1 MLAVCHTMHTLPLPT
16 GAGTLAPVA
25 EWLAAQTGRPI
36 SSLRV
41 SVGRDPR
48 LSSPLMASS
57 LSAGV
62 AAAGASVARF
72 GACTTP
78 AMFMS
83 CILPGARWAWGC
95 RLAAAVVVPVGCRV
109 RGAP

>member
-1 MLAVCHTMHTLPLPT
+1 MRVQNGSDVRGVALDTNAAEPVTLTPAMMFFI
-16 GAGTLAPVA
+16 GQAFA
-25 EWLAAQTGRPI
+25 EWAAAAKGRPV
-36 SSLRV
+36 SALRL

-57 LSAGV
+57 LAAGM

-83 CILPGARWAWGC
+83 CILPGEG
-95 RLAAAVVVPVGCRV
+95 RLG
-109 RGAP
+109 